1 MSKKSIAIKDEKG
14 MVLVGVFEEA
24 QPVRWVDLDPETARQ
39 AAEAM
44 ARAAYAA
51 RYGVQPPEGR
61 SAIAEDK
68 RNRIANRLATVI
80 RQLQERGR
88 SPKYTALQVIDI
100 VLAGLA

>member
-1 MSKKSIAIKDEKG
+1 MKANTFAIKDDKG
-14 MVLVGVFEEA
+14 MVLLEFPMPIKWCE
-24 QPVRWVDLDPETARQ
+24 LDPETARQ
-39 AAEAM
+39 AAECM

-51 RYGVQPPEGR
+51 RYGVQPPDGR

-68 RNRIANRLATVI
+68 RKRIANRVATVI